1 MSIHTKRAWVRIWAM
16 VLRHYY
22 LIRGSWPRLLEL
34 IYWPA
39 LQMTLWGFITLFFET
54 HSSWVAEAA
63 GILISAVL
71 LWDVMFRGQISLFLS
86 FIEEIWSR
94 NLGHLFVSPLRPGEM
109 IMALLLVSLVRTLI
123 GVGGAAILAIILFD
137 VSVFELGVPLAAFF
151 ANLIIMGWSLGL
163 IVSGLV
169 LRFGQG
175 AESLG
180 WAAIFLVQPVSGVYY
195 PISVLPNWLQP
206 IATAIPSTHVFEGLR
221 AILIDETFRIDL
233 LLNAAALNLIFVTT
247 SVFIFFAILRYARIH
262 GQLLQ
267 LGE

>member
-1 MSIHTKRAWVRIWAM
+1 
-16 VLRHYY
+16 
-22 LIRGSWPRLLEL
+22 
-34 IYWPA
+34 
-39 LQMTLWGFITLFFET
+39 MTLWGFITIFFET
-54 HSSWVAEAA
+54 HSSWVAQAA

-71 LWDVMFRGQISLFLS
+71 LWDVMFRAQISLFLS

-94 NLGHLFVSPLRPGEM
+94 NLGHLFVSPLRPSEL
-109 IMALLLVSLVRTLI
+109 IAALLLVSLVRTLI

-137 VSVFELGVPLAAFF
+137 VSVFSLGIALAAFF
-151 ANLIIMGWSLGL
+151 ANLIVMGWALGL

-180 WAAIFLVQPVSGVYY
+180 WAAIFLVQPISGVYY
-195 PISVLPNWLQP
+195 PISILPDWLQP
-206 IATAIPSTHVFEGLR
+206 IAAAIPSAHIFEGLR
-221 AILIDETFRIDL
+221 AVLIDETFRMDL
-233 LLNAAALNLIFVTT
+233 LLNAIALNVAFVVV
-247 SVFIFFAILRYARIH
+247 SISIFFMILRYARIH

>member
-1 MSIHTKRAWVRIWAM
+1 M

>member
-1 MSIHTKRAWVRIWAM
+1 
-16 VLRHYY
+16 
-22 LIRGSWPRLLEL
+22 
-34 IYWPA
+34 
-39 LQMTLWGFITLFFET
+39 MTLWGFITIFFET
-54 HSSWVAEAA
+54 HSSWVAQAA

-71 LWDVMFRGQISLFLS
+71 LWDVMFRAQISLFLS

-94 NLGHLFVSPLRPGEM
+94 NLGHLFVSPLRPSEL
-109 IMALLLVSLVRTLI
+109 IAALLLVSLVRTLI

-137 VSVFELGVPLAAFF
+137 VSVFSLGIALAAFF
-151 ANLIIMGWSLGL
+151 ANLIVMGWALGL

-180 WAAIFLVQPVSGVYY
+180 WAAIFLVQPISGVYY
-195 PISVLPNWLQP
+195 PISVLPDWLQP
-206 IATAIPSTHVFEGLR
+206 IAAAIPSAHIFEGLR
-221 AILIDETFRIDL
+221 AILIDETFRMDL
-233 LLNAAALNLIFVTT
+233 LLNAIALNVAFVVI
-247 SVFIFFAILRYARIH
+247 SISIFFMILRYARIH

>member
-1 MSIHTKRAWVRIWAM
+1 MNTLTKQAGIRIWAM

-54 HSSWVAEAA
+54 HSSWVAQAA

-71 LWDVMFRGQISLFLS
+71 LWDVMFRGQISFFLS

-109 IMALLLVSLVRTLI
+109 IAALLLVSLARTLV
-123 GVGGAAILAIILFD
+123 GVGGAAILALLLFD
-137 VSVFELGVPLAAFF
+137 VSVFTLGLPLAAFF
-151 ANLIIMGWSLGL
+151 INLIIMGWSLGL
-163 IVSGLV
+163 VVSGLV

-180 WAAIFLVQPVSGVYY
+180 WAAIFLVQPISGVYY
-195 PISVLPNWLQP
+195 PISVLPDWLQP
-206 IATAIPSTHVFEGLR
+206 IANSIPSTHVFEGLR
-221 AILIDETFRIDL
+221 SILILETFRLDL
-233 LLNAAALNLIFVTT
+233 LLNAALLNLIFATA
-247 SVFIFFAILRYARIH
+247 SILIFFAILRYARNH

>member
-137 VSVFELGVPLAAFF
+137 VSVFELGVPLVAFF

>member
-1 MSIHTKRAWVRIWAM
+1 MGVYHI
-16 VLRHYY
+16 
-22 LIRGSWPRLLEL
+22 
-34 IYWPA
+34 
-39 LQMTLWGFITLFFET
+39 FFET
-54 HSSWVAEAA
+54 HSSWVAQAA

-71 LWDVMFRGQISLFLS
+71 LWDVMFRAQISLFLS

-94 NLGHLFVSPLRPGEM
+94 NLGHLFVSPLRPSEL
-109 IMALLLVSLVRTLI
+109 IAALLLVSLVRTLI

-137 VSVFELGVPLAAFF
+137 VSVFSLGIALAAFF
-151 ANLIIMGWSLGL
+151 ANLIVMGWALGL

-180 WAAIFLVQPVSGVYY
+180 WAAIFLVQPISGVYY
-195 PISVLPNWLQP
+195 PISVLPDWLQP
-206 IATAIPSTHVFEGLR
+206 IAASIPSAHIFEGLR
-221 AILIDETFRIDL
+221 AILIDETFRMDL
-233 LLNAAALNLIFVTT
+233 LLNAIALNVAFVVVSIT
-247 SVFIFFAILRYARIH
+247 IFFMILRYARIH